1 MLPSEK
7 RKVAEKRWN
16 RMFSSPR
23 LEQFMKSRAYRTA
36 VPVILLIG
44 LAEHAY
50 WIYHLG
56 KNEPAGF
63 VSRQE
68 WASVLLLTVILFSG
82 CLRYMGYKRA
92 EGFAESLKTLLCMLL
107 FVLYAFYCGAGCS
120 SAAEAGG
127 GLGGGQSYLLEA
139 RTAAFA
145 AAAGTALYAIWK
157 WLGAKL
163 TRERRE

>member
-1 MLPSEK
+1 
-7 RKVAEKRWN
+7 
-16 RMFSSPR
+16 MFSSLR
-23 LEQFMKSRAYRTA
+23 LERFMKSRAYRTA

-107 FVLYAFYCGAGCS
+107 FVLYAFYCGAGWS

-127 GLGGGQSYLLEA
+127 GLEGGQSYLLEA
-139 RTAAFA
+139 RTTAFA

-163 TRERRE
+163 TRERGE

>member
-1 MLPSEK
+1 MLPAEK
-7 RKVAEKRWN
+7 RKEAKKRRN
-16 RMFSSPR
+16 RIFSSPR
-23 LEQFMKSRAYRTA
+23 TERIVKSRAYRTA

-68 WASVLLLTVILFSG
+68 WASVLLLTVILFIG
-82 CLRYMGYKRA
+82 CIRYMGYKRA

-107 FVLYAFYCGAGCS
+107 FVLYAFYCGAGWS

-127 GLGGGQSYLLEA
+127 GLETGQSYLLEA
-139 RTAAFA
+139 RTTAFA

-163 TRERRE
+163 TSERHE

>member
-1 MLPSEK
+1 LPSEK
-7 RKVAEKRWN
+7 RKVAEKRRN

-23 LEQFMKSRAYRTA
+23 LERFMKSRAYRTA
-36 VPVILLIG
+36 VPVVLLIG

-68 WASVLLLTVILFSG
+68 WASLLLLTVILFSG

-107 FVLYAFYCGAGCS
+107 FVLYAFYCGAGWS
-120 SAAEAGG
+120 SAAEAGR
-127 GLGGGQSYLLEA
+127 GLEGGQSYLLQA
-139 RTAAFA
+139 RTTAFA